1 MLRMPDTK
9 ASPNPNCICLI
20 APVAAATSPI
30 SAMLHFERPIES
42 RIAGAEKLEQELA
55 DDDDDDDADS
65 LNWFPA
71 PLSAL

>member
-1 MLRMPDTK
+1 
-9 ASPNPNCICLI
+9 
-20 APVAAATSPI
+20 
-30 SAMLHFERPIES
+30 MLHFERPIES